1 VVRILPWHF
10 CITVTAATKSSLTS
24 MAPIASAS
32 AFITACIR
40 SFMSKGN
47 LLIEKKLAQFNRIV
61 NETLSAQRELT
72 VRLL

>member
-1 VVRILPWHF
+1 
-10 CITVTAATKSSLTS
+10 
-24 MAPIASAS
+24 
-32 AFITACIR
+32 
-40 SFMSKGN
+40 MSKGN